1 MRRGNAG
8 LGRRVSESRC
18 ARPPASREAPTT
30 DVAAA
35 AAVVVVLTATSL
47 VPQVGAKVGLVCC
60 QEWVQEPRNS
70 SKTAKG
76 TNEDHPTV
84 FHQEKFQGVL
94 SSLSLQTFG
103 YEEIVQ
109 PVSLM
114 GTDLRAQPGTS
125 PNSQRPSRPWHDFAR
140 HTDSDKIQIPKI
152 HTDDDKIHIPKL

>member
-8 LGRRVSESRC
+8 LGRGVSESRC
-18 ARPPASREAPTT
+18 ARPPASREAPT
-30 DVAAA
+30 AAA
-35 AAVVVVLTATSL
+35 AAVVVVPTATSP
-47 VPQVGAKVGLVCC
+47 VPQAGSKVGFCVLVKNGFQEIRMGSGDKVGFCVLVKNGFRSQGGFSVLSRMGSGAK
-60 QEWVQEPRNS
+60 
-70 SKTAKG
+70 
-76 TNEDHPTV
+76 
-84 FHQEKFQGVL
+84 
-94 SSLSLQTFG
+94 TFG